1 MNIYYLKAVPNERK
15 FTTMLT
21 RRTPISVAE
30 AQKKINE
37 IPLKTTTETIPLSE
51 ANHRILAE
59 DVHAHYDYPHFR
71 RAGMDGYAIL
81 ASDDH
86 DFPREFNVRGEIQ
99 AGATWDQPL
108 QSGDAV
114 RIMTGAY
121 VPSDAGK
128 VIRIEKT
135 RPAEE
140 KNKVQIITTESK
152 TNITETGTDVK
163 SGDIVLAKDQE
174 INPGGLAVL
183 TAFGVQ
189 KVTVYKK
196 PRIAI
201 IATGTELLGP
211 NETIEPGKI
220 FNSNGIML
228 KNQLN

>member
-1 MNIYYLKAVPNERK
+1 
-15 FTTMLT
+15 MLT
-21 RRTPISVAE
+21 RRIPISVAE

-37 IPLKTTTETIPLSE
+37 ISLKTATETIPLSE
-51 ANHRILAE
+51 ANHRVLAK

-121 VPSDAGK
+121 VPSDVGK

-135 RPAEE
+135 RPAKDE
-140 KNKVQIITTESK
+140 NKVQIITTESK
-152 TNITETGTDVK
+152 TNITEAGTDVTRLTLRK
-163 SGDIVLAKDQE
+163 LVL
-174 INPGGLAVL
+174 
-183 TAFGVQ
+183 
-189 KVTVYKK
+189 
-196 PRIAI
+196 
-201 IATGTELLGP
+201 
-211 NETIEPGKI
+211 
-220 FNSNGIML
+220 M
-228 KNQLN
+228 

>member
-1 MNIYYLKAVPNERK
+1 
-15 FTTMLT
+15 MLT

-108 QSGDAV
+108 QPGDAV

-121 VPSDAGK
+121 VPADAGK

-135 RPAEE
+135 RPAGENN
-140 KNKVQIITTESK
+140 NKVQIITTESK
-152 TNITETGTDVK
+152 TNIT
-163 SGDIVLAKDQE
+163 
-174 INPGGLAVL
+174 
-183 TAFGVQ
+183 
-189 KVTVYKK
+189 
-196 PRIAI
+196 
-201 IATGTELLGP
+201 
-211 NETIEPGKI
+211 
-220 FNSNGIML
+220 
-228 KNQLN
+228 

>member
-1 MNIYYLKAVPNERK
+1 
-15 FTTMLT
+15 MLT

-108 QSGDAV
+108 QPGDAV

-135 RPAEE
+135 RPAED

-189 KVTVYKK
+189 EVTVYKK

-211 NETIEPGKI
+211 NETIEQGKMRG
-220 FNSNGIML
+220 FFER
-228 KNQLN
+228 KTR